1 MALPTPEGIIEISG
15 FPPCLF
21 GQPPTLSLKPLSI
34 ELPSVFDIGFKPL
47 LMGMINASLGPI
59 GVILGALPK
68 FPKPKDFLKPL
79 IDLQVNLPSFLAE
92 LFNTQLQG
100 FPSIRIPEFGITLG
114 TGPEL
119 DPLQIDALFNFASGI
134 FKIPLNII
142 LGILDSLLSLN
153 LSFDIPKLIKAALE
167 PFLKLFNPDLPE
179 IKFDLAGDFIK
190 CITQVLTSA
199 FGFLSGSDEMSSASI
214 AQIQIQTEQSKEA
227 LTIYNSGKSS
237 EALDIITEYQIKPEK
252 FKEYT
257 GAEAFYT
264 IKPNPNPTTLEEKK
278 LFIAELA

>member
-1 MALPTPEGIIEISG
+1 MALPTPEGIIELSG

-21 GQPPTLSLKPLSI
+21 GELSLKPLSI
-34 ELPSVFDIGFKPL
+34 NVPSIFDIGFKPL

-92 LFNTQLQG
+92 LFNVQLQG
-100 FPSIRIPEFGITLG
+100 FPSIEIPDFGITLG
-114 TGPEL
+114 TGPKL
-119 DPLQIDALFNFASGI
+119 DPLQIDALFKFALGI
-134 FKIPLNII
+134 FKIPLDII

-153 LSFDIPKLIKAALE
+153 LSFDIPGLIEVALE
-167 PFLKLFNPDLPE
+167 PFKLAFNPEFEKL
-179 IKFDLAGDFIK
+179 KFDLPGDFIK

-199 FGFLSGSDEMSSASI
+199 FGFLSGSDEMSSASTS
-214 AQIQIQTEQSKEA
+214 QIQTQTEQSKEA
-227 LTIYNSGKSS
+227 LTIYNSGKSP
-237 EALDIITEYQIKPEK
+237 EALGIITEYQIKPEK

-257 GAEAFYT
+257 GTEAFYI
-264 IKPNPNPTTLEEKK
+264 IKPNPNPTSAEEKN